1 MTISDCLQRVV
12 LGLGLTLTL
21 TLALITNAGAAQ
33 TLKIATVAP
42 EGSLWMSEMRASAE
56 RAEKATEGRVK
67 IKFYPGGVMGNDATV
82 MRKIKLGQLQG
93 GALTGSELSGFSK
106 NAQLYGLPFLFADPN
121 EIQPIRAQFD
131 QYIRRDLDDAGFAVL
146 SMAGVGF
153 AYLMSSDD
161 VSQRANLERRKIWVP
176 QNDVIAAR
184 TFRAGGVSPIPL
196 PLPDV
201 FTALQT
207 GLIDTVANTT
217 AGAIALQWHSKMR
230 HLLDLPLSYI
240 LGYVVVDQRAWNKI
254 SESDQQ
260 ATLSAFAKGSER
272 IEAENRR
279 SDASALDALKQ
290 LGVKVVQPSA
300 DERERWQ
307 KVGREVIDTLI
318 EEGRLDGKV
327 IGELRAEL
335 QRRR

>member
-1 MTISDCLQRVV
+1 MTISSAITKALLLVALCLAWASGAQ
-12 LGLGLTLTL
+12 
-21 TLALITNAGAAQ
+21 AAQ

-42 EGSLWMSEMRASAE
+42 DGSIWMTEMRASAE

-93 GALTGSELSGFSK
+93 GALTGSELSAYSK
-106 NAQLYGLPFLFADPN
+106 NAQLYGLPFLFNDPS
-121 EIQPIRAQFD
+121 EIQPVREQFD
-131 QYIRRDLDDAGFAVL
+131 RYIQRDLNEAGFAVL
-146 SMAGVGF
+146 SMTGVGF
-153 AYLMSSDD
+153 AYLMSSDN
-161 VSQRANLERRKIWVP
+161 VSDRESLESRKVWVP
-176 QNDVIAAR
+176 QNDVIAER

-207 GLIDTVANTT
+207 GLIDTVANTA

-230 HLLDLPLSYI
+230 QLLDLPLSYI
-240 LGYVVVDQRAWNKI
+240 LGYVVVDERSWKKI
-254 SESDQQ
+254 SEADQA
-260 ATLSAFAKGSER
+260 ATLQAFAEGSKR

-279 SDASALDALKQ
+279 SDSSALDALKQ
-290 LGVKVVQPSA
+290 LGVKVLPPS
-300 DERERWQ
+300 DTERERWQ

-318 EEGRLDGKV
+318 AEGRLDGKV
-327 IGELRAEL
+327 IDELRAEL
-335 QRRR
+335 ARRRQG